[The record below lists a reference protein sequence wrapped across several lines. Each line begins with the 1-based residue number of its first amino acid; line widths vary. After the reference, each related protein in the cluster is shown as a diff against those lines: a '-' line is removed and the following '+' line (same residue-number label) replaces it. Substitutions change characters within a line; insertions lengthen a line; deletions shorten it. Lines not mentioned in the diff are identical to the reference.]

1 MKAIFYVVRKAVK
14 NAVLDTFRHPA
25 RLILYALIGLSL
37 IYGIIMGFTMNAVD
51 YELSK
56 DIRALYGGYL
66 ALLHFI
72 SIPIMLKGLSSG
84 TSFFSM
90 SDVNNIFSAPLSPK
104 KILIYGVGR
113 QLLSML
119 FLVICFS
126 SYGGMVMR
134 VFRLSVSNAL
144 LLVGGILMTFILVQM
159 LSLCIP

>member
-72 SIPIMLKGLSSG
+72 SIPIML
-84 TSFFSM
+84 
-90 SDVNNIFSAPLSPK
+90 N
-104 KILIYGVGR
+104 R
-113 QLLSML
+113 
-119 FLVICFS
+119 
-126 SYGGMVMR
+126 R
-134 VFRLSVSNAL
+134 
-144 LLVGGILMTFILVQM
+144 
-159 LSLCIP
+159 